1 VARACTP
8 ALRNHRQVV
17 GQRSEAAAADYLVR
31 AGLRPLAANAR
42 ARLGELDLV
51 MLDEERGGDVL
62 VFIEVRYRKYSHF
75 GGGAAS
81 VDGAKQRR
89 LVRAAQVFLARHPQ
103 YHALP
108 CRFDVIAASGDADAP
123 ELDWIRNAF
132 AADG

>member
-1 VARACTP
+1 MTA
-8 ALRNHRQVV
+8 RQVV
-17 GQRSEAAAADYLVR
+17 GQHSEVVAAQYLQR

-51 MLDEERGGDVL
+51 MLDAEQGSEVL
-62 VFIEVRYRKYSHF
+62 VFIEVRYRRHSRF

-81 VDGAKQRR
+81 VDSAKQRR
-89 LVRAAQVFLARHPQ
+89 LIRAAQVFLARHPQ

-108 CRFDVIAASGDADAP
+108 CRFDVVAASGDPDAP
-123 ELDWIRNAF
+123 TLDWIRNAF